1 MDINN
6 NITLSISYA
15 KKLLK
20 LKIFNLDEFK
30 IISLNLNLAE
40 NIKHNTET
48 ELYFN
53 KLLTEFEKTWWMPD
67 SLIKD

>member
-1 MDINN
+1 M
-6 NITLSISYA
+6 

-20 LKIFNLDEFK
+20 FKIFNLDEFK
-30 IISLNLNLAE
+30 IISLNINLAE